1 MLAYCFSAISALKN
15 FFLATFKGSF
25 KTQNVLNLLY
35 SLLPTKFLSIAF
47 KEIHDKLENI
57 STRSWQDLNKMLTR
71 SWQDHYILS
80 QDFFIGTRR
89 PWAQMIRAYI
99 KFTFLWVPAAFV
111 CNILE
116 KAKCQNIKVSQR
128 IYG

>member
-1 MLAYCFSAISALKN
+1 MPFKKIMTSLKR
-15 FFLATFKGSF
+15 S
-25 KTQNVLNLLY
+25 QQD
-35 SLLPTKFLSIAF
+35 
-47 KEIHDKLENI
+47 HD
-57 STRSWQDLNKMLTR
+57 MLTR

-80 QDFFIGTRR
+80 QEFFIGTRW
-89 PWAQMIRAYI
+89 PWEQMIRAYI

-111 CNILE
+111 CNILG